1 MKTFWVTLVSV
12 FKKEKRFTVTFQNR
26 TEITVDEVSAVMLTK
41 SLEANEV
48 EFQQIWETDD
58 AFELTVK
65 LSEIISIQKN

>member
-1 MKTFWVTLVSV
+1 MKTFWVKLVSV

-48 EFQQIWETDD
+48 EFQHIWETDGT
-58 AFELTVK
+58 FELTVK

>member
-1 MKTFWVTLVSV
+1 MKTFWVKLVSV

>member
-1 MKTFWVTLVSV
+1 MKTFWVKLVSV

-26 TEITVDEVSAVMLTK
+26 TEITVDEVSAVMLAK
-41 SLEANEV
+41 SIEANEV
-48 EFQQIWETDD
+48 VFQQIWETDD